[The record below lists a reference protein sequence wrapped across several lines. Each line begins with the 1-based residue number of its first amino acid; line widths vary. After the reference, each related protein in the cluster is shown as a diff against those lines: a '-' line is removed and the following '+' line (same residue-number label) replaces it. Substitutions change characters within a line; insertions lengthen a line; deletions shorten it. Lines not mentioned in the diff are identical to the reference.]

1 MIQLVV
7 ANCSA
12 MGISHKILAGLVH
25 LTAAT
30 FVVMI
35 VINALGGAGYK
46 GKSLLIFVSLNSLI

>member
-1 MIQLVV
+1 
-7 ANCSA
+7 